1 MVKSFLEGGFHL
13 FGRRSRNNLRRHD
26 VQMLFE
32 PADLVPMPALKC
44 VRNDLRQVTIGRH
57 MRGTRLGFELG
68 SVLIG

>member
-1 MVKSFLEGGFHL
+1 
-13 FGRRSRNNLRRHD
+13 
-26 VQMLFE
+26 
-32 PADLVPMPALKC
+32 MPALKC